1 MRHLPLESWGSRY
14 LSKLVSIIIVNDV
27 IAQIIAVLK
36 TTQHLSLCTRLATS
50 FVVMASTSLLLLLTL
65 SRVLKSQVLYCGR
78 VVSLFLS
85 VLTGSQRLASLL
97 ASRHLFDAI
106 SVRPVILVRA
116 WSCDGDFS
124 LWRFLSLDN
133 N

>member
-1 MRHLPLESWGSRY
+1 M
-14 LSKLVSIIIVNDV
+14 
-27 IAQIIAVLK
+27 
-36 TTQHLSLCTRLATS
+36 TRLATS

-65 SRVLKSQVLYCGR
+65 SRVLKSQVLCCGR

-106 SVRPVILVRA
+106 SVRSVILLRA

-124 LWRFLSLDN
+124 LS
-133 N
+133 

>member
-1 MRHLPLESWGSRY
+1 M
-14 LSKLVSIIIVNDV
+14 
-27 IAQIIAVLK
+27 
-36 TTQHLSLCTRLATS
+36 TRLATS

-106 SVRPVILVRA
+106 SVRSVILVRA
-116 WSCDGDFS
+116 WSFDGDFS
-124 LWRFLSLDN
+124 LLI
-133 N
+133 